1 MSALKKLGVS
11 SEVIDKIQSQYS
23 PKQEQT
29 RQTFEYKW
37 SKRDTYDSDAVNA
50 NTKKWLFE
58 RYCDND
64 PAQLTSW
71 LDGGRKI
78 ILDAGCGSGF
88 SALLFFGPHLKEH
101 DYLGVDISDAVAV
114 ARQRFEE
121 KGYPA
126 DFLRTSLLEIPIP
139 DESVD
144 LIFSEGVLHHTD
156 STEASLKCL
165 AAKLKPGGRFLF
177 YVYSKKAVLREFSDD
192 HIREMMAS
200 MTDEEAWETL
210 KPLTKLGIALGQIDA
225 EIDVPEDIPFLRIKK
240 GKQHLQRFF
249 YWYICK
255 LFYRPEYSLEEM
267 NHINFDWFRP
277 MNCHRHTKDEIVH
290 FCESAELL
298 IEHLNSQNSGFTV
311 VARKQERT
319 GV

>member
-1 MSALKKLGVS
+1 
-11 SEVIDKIQSQYS
+11 
-23 PKQEQT
+23 
-29 RQTFEYKW
+29 
-37 SKRDTYDSDAVNA
+37 
-50 NTKKWLFE
+50 
-58 RYCDND
+58 
-64 PAQLTSW
+64 
-71 LDGGRKI
+71 
-78 ILDAGCGSGF
+78 
-88 SALLFFGPHLKEH
+88 
-101 DYLGVDISDAVAV
+101 
-114 ARQRFEE
+114 
-121 KGYPA
+121 
-126 DFLRTSLLEIPIP
+126 LRTNLLEIPIP

-177 YVYSKKAVLREFSDD
+177 YVYAKKAVLREFSDD
-192 HIREMMAS
+192 HIREMIAS
-200 MTDEEAWETL
+200 MDDEEAWETL

-249 YWYICK
+249 YWNICK

-290 FCESAELL
+290 FCEPICWKFPFLMNRS
-298 IEHLNSQNSGFTV
+298 T
-311 VARKQERT
+311 
-319 GV
+319 